1 MTRTAAA
8 DAVVPACPR
17 ASVACPVAA
26 GTAIASTGS
35 ASWPD
40 RPGRARPP
48 LVRHRPGPPH
58 RHPLAGN
65 AATLAG
71 WPADPGR
78 DL

>member
-8 DAVVPACPR
+8 DAVVPARPR
-17 ASVACPVAA
+17 AAAACPVAA
-26 GTAIASTGS
+26 GTAIASPGS
-35 ASWPD
+35 ESRPG

-48 LVRHRPGPPH
+48 LVRHGRGRPR

-65 AATLAG
+65 AAMLAG